1 MNLKAA
7 IIPAIA
13 SALALV
19 ACDED
24 NNTIGS
30 SLIEDQVEVVNYT
43 ASAPTGVSVR
53 DASIQSRTI
62 MQLLGRL
69 SASDYGR
76 LESEIY
82 TQYMPAVSI
91 DEKYKGKKPDS
102 TILQLAMYS
111 TAMTGDSLVPMG
123 VTVHKLNGPLPSPLF
138 SDQDLSQY
146 VDPAPLTS
154 AVTVPSAIGLN
165 SDSLLNLPVRYLRVK
180 LPDSYG
186 QSIADDYVNNPGLF
200 RNLTSFVQKYPGFYI
215 TTTFGSGR
223 VMRFQANSILL
234 YYGKESFMPMAVSPE
249 VLNDSK
255 MSYTPSSTI
264 SRLAADG
271 KTILVGPVGYNIE
284 MTYPA
289 TELVNH
295 YRANTGSLAVI
306 NAVKMSIPAST
317 IDNQLGIRP
326 PGYLLMVLKSKKDE
340 FFRKNSIPDNE
351 TSFYAAFGAST
362 NTYEFSDMRGYI
374 RYLLAKDEIKPEDM
388 EFVLMP
394 VNVTTEDIQDYYYG
408 TTSYI
413 TDVSPY
419 VGEPRMAKLDLANAK
434 ITMTYS
440 KQSLNN

>member
-1 MNLKAA
+1 MNFKAA

-13 SALALV
+13 SALALA
-19 ACDED
+19 ACDND
-24 NNTIGS
+24 DNTIGS

-43 ASAPTGVSVR
+43 ASAPTGSSVR

-69 SASDYGR
+69 SANDYGR

-82 TQYMPAVSI
+82 TQYLPAISI
-91 DEKYKGKKPDS
+91 SESYKGKTPDS
-102 TILQLAMYS
+102 TVLQLAMYS

-146 VDPAPLTS
+146 VDPTPLAST
-154 AVTVPSAIGLN
+154 VTVPSAIGLN
-165 SDSLLNLPVRYLRVK
+165 NDSLVNQPVRYLRVK
-180 LPDSYG
+180 LPNTYG
-186 QSIADDYVNNPGLF
+186 ESLANDYANNSGIF
-200 RNLTSFVQKYPGFYI
+200 SNLTSFIQKYPGFYI
-215 TTTFGSGR
+215 STTFGSGR
-223 VMRFQANSILL
+223 VMRFQANSVIL
-234 YYGKESFMPMAVSPE
+234 YYGKESFMAMVVSPE

-255 MSYTPSSTI
+255 MAYTPSADI
-264 SRLAADG
+264 SKMAADG
-271 KTILVGPVGYNIE
+271 KAILVGPVGYNIE
-284 MTYPA
+284 MTYPGV
-289 TELVNH
+289 ELVNH
-295 YRANTGSLAVI
+295 YRANTGSLAVL
-306 NAVKMSIPAST
+306 NAVKMSIPAAP
-317 IDNQLGIRP
+317 IENQLGIRP
-326 PGYLLMVLKSKKDE
+326 PGYLLMVLKSQKED

-351 TSFYAAFGAST
+351 TSFYAAFSTAT

-374 RYLLAKDEIKPEDM
+374 RYLLAKEEIKPEDT

-394 VNVTTEDIQDYYYG
+394 VNVTTEDVQDYYYG

-413 TDVSPY
+413 TDISPY
-419 VGEPRMAKLDLANAK
+419 VGEPRMAKLDLPNAK

>member
-13 SALALV
+13 TALALA

-30 SLIEDQVEVVNYT
+30 SLIEDQVEVVHYT
-43 ASAPTGVSVR
+43 ASAPTGISVR

-69 SASDYGR
+69 SADDYGR

-82 TQYMPAVSI
+82 TQYMPAISI
-91 DEKYKGKKPDS
+91 DATYRGEKPDS

-123 VTVHKLNGPLPSPLF
+123 VTVHRLTGPLPSPLY

-146 VDPAPLTS
+146 VDPTPLAS
-154 AVTVPSAIGLN
+154 AVTVPSAIGLDN
-165 SDSLLNLPVRYLRVK
+165 DSLLNLPVRYLRVK

-186 QSIADDYVNNPGLF
+186 QNIADDYVNNPSLF
-200 RNLTSFVQKYPGFYI
+200 NDLTSFIQKYPGLYI

-234 YYGKESFMPMAVSPE
+234 YYGEETFTPMAVSHE

-255 MSYTPSSTI
+255 MSYTPAADI
-264 SRLAADG
+264 ARLADEG
-271 KTILVGPVGYNIE
+271 QTILVGPVGYNIE
-284 MTYPA
+284 MTFPA
-289 TELVNH
+289 AELVDH
-295 YRANTGSLAVI
+295 YRENTGSLAVI
-306 NAVKMSIPAST
+306 NAVSMSIPAT
-317 IDNQLGIRP
+317 EIDNELGIRP
-326 PGYLLMVLKSKKDE
+326 PDYLLMVLKSKKDE
-340 FFRKNSIPDNE
+340 FFSKNSIPDNE
-351 TSFYAAFGAST
+351 TSFYAAFSSST
-362 NTYEFSDMRGYI
+362 NTYSFSDMRGYI
-374 RYLLAKDEIKPEDM
+374 SYLLDKDEITADDM

-394 VNVTTEDIQDYYYG
+394 VNVTTEDITDYYYN

-413 TDVSPY
+413 TDMSPY
-419 VGEPRMAKLDLANAK
+419 VGEPRMAKLDLPNTK

>member
-1 MNLKAA
+1 
-7 IIPAIA
+7 
-13 SALALV
+13 
-19 ACDED
+19 
-24 NNTIGS
+24 
-30 SLIEDQVEVVNYT
+30 
-43 ASAPTGVSVR
+43 
-53 DASIQSRTI
+53 
-62 MQLLGRL
+62 
-69 SASDYGR
+69 
-76 LESEIY
+76 
-82 TQYMPAVSI
+82 
-91 DEKYKGKKPDS
+91 
-102 TILQLAMYS
+102 
-111 TAMTGDSLVPMG
+111 
-123 VTVHKLNGPLPSPLF
+123 
-138 SDQDLSQY
+138 
-146 VDPAPLTS
+146 
-154 AVTVPSAIGLN
+154 
-165 SDSLLNLPVRYLRVK
+165 
-180 LPDSYG
+180 
-186 QSIADDYVNNPGLF
+186 
-200 RNLTSFVQKYPGFYI
+200 
-215 TTTFGSGR
+215 
-223 VMRFQANSILL
+223 MRFQANSILL

-295 YRANTGSLAVI
+295 YRANTSSLAVI

>member
-138 SDQDLSQY
+138 SDQDLS
-146 VDPAPLTS
+146 L
-154 AVTVPSAIGLN
+154 IH
-165 SDSLLNLPVRYLRVK
+165 
-180 LPDSYG
+180 
-186 QSIADDYVNNPGLF
+186 I
-200 RNLTSFVQKYPGFYI
+200 
-215 TTTFGSGR
+215 
-223 VMRFQANSILL
+223 
-234 YYGKESFMPMAVSPE
+234 
-249 VLNDSK
+249 
-255 MSYTPSSTI
+255 
-264 SRLAADG
+264 
-271 KTILVGPVGYNIE
+271 
-284 MTYPA
+284 
-289 TELVNH
+289 
-295 YRANTGSLAVI
+295 
-306 NAVKMSIPAST
+306 
-317 IDNQLGIRP
+317 
-326 PGYLLMVLKSKKDE
+326 
-340 FFRKNSIPDNE
+340 
-351 TSFYAAFGAST
+351 
-362 NTYEFSDMRGYI
+362 
-374 RYLLAKDEIKPEDM
+374 
-388 EFVLMP
+388 
-394 VNVTTEDIQDYYYG
+394 
-408 TTSYI
+408 
-413 TDVSPY
+413 
-419 VGEPRMAKLDLANAK
+419 
-434 ITMTYS
+434 
-440 KQSLNN
+440 